1 MAATTGV
8 WGLDIGHCALKALRC
23 EYDSANQVLVA
34 TAFDYIEHPK
44 ILSQPDANPKELIQ
58 EAISQFLQRNNVRGD
73 RIVISVP
80 GQNGLVR
87 FFEPPPVDM
96 KKLADIVRFEAKQ
109 AIPFPL
115 EEVIWD
121 YQLMGGA
128 NEVDGFLMEAEVGLV
143 AMKRDQVYDALEP
156 YRSADMEINV
166 VQLGPIATYNF
177 VAHSLMTDT
186 LAADIYDA
194 DNPPE
199 SFVVISMGTDTTDLV
214 VTNGFRIWQRNMPI
228 GGNHFTKQLTKEL
241 KLTFAKA
248 EHLKRNVREAEDA
261 KSVIQA
267 MRPVFN
273 DLLTEVQRSV
283 GFFQNIERKAQIGG
297 LIMLGNAVKL
307 PGLQQY
313 LAKNLGYELVNVDH
327 ERWAAR
333 LSGQS
338 VLTSPQF
345 KDNMHAFAVCYG
357 LCLQGLGQAKFDTN
371 LLPKEMLTERI
382 IRAKK
387 PWALAT
393 ASGLMLAFAVNFFF
407 EYNAWYQVHP
417 QRAQDGVTWEAAMK
431 EVDTVSGQYTS
442 NEQQDKSR
450 VDRLDELVALGKELS
465 GNSDRRLLWMEI
477 LKAINEALPKDEA
490 VGGQV
495 PDPKTIPIAQRKDI
509 HIEYIESQYFPD
521 LKTWFTEPIKKKYLE
536 ELARLPGTPAPPAAP
551 GAVPPLGAPAADA
564 GTPAAAAPGSAP
576 AAPAAPG
583 SAPAAPAPAAGLP
596 PAPAAGLP
604 PAADAASGTA
614 SATAAATPATPAAG
628 TAATTEGSGG
638 TEEVTGPEGP
648 GWVIEIKGH
657 HFFNADIL
665 TWGGTHVRDT
675 FLKNLREQT
684 VELPTGP
691 GLPPTRFT
699 MAELGVGFTVLT
711 VDPPID
717 QNNTIPNP
725 YFVGNPQMP
734 GSGAGAMPG
743 MPGMMGGAGMMP
755 GMAPAMPGA
764 AGPAAK
770 PGAGKEAKKEKEEP
784 PEPPFFAAPKYT
796 FVLQFCWQEKL
807 LTERLR
813 SRQQPQ
819 AEQPSDQPPADQP
832 QPEQPKTAVPDNK
845 VAAANTGG

>member
-1 MAATTGV
+1 MAATSGV

-23 EYDSANQVLVA
+23 EYDDANQVLVA

-44 ILSQPDANPKELIQ
+44 ILSQPDANPKELVR
-58 EAISQFLQRNNVRGD
+58 EAIAQFLQRNSVRGD

-80 GQNGLVR
+80 GQSGLVR

-96 KKLADIVRFEAKQ
+96 KKLADIVRFEARQ

-143 AMKRDQVYDALEP
+143 AMKRDQVYEALEP
-156 YRSADMEINV
+156 YREADMEIGI
-166 VQLGPIATYNF
+166 VQLGPICTYNF

-199 SFVVISMGTDTTDLV
+199 SFVIISMGTDTTDLV

-261 KSVIQA
+261 KAVIQA
-267 MRPVFN
+267 MRPIFN

-313 LAKNLGYELVNVDH
+313 LSKNLGYELVNVDH
-327 ERWAAR
+327 DQWSAR
-333 LSGQS
+333 LAGQS
-338 VLTSPQF
+338 VLSSPQF

-407 EYNAWYQVHP
+407 EYNAWYKVHP
-417 QRAQDGVTWEAAMK
+417 QRVQDGVTWEAAMK
-431 EVDTVSGQYTS
+431 EVDNVSSQFS
-442 NEQQDKSR
+442 RNEQEDSGR
-450 VDRLDELVALGKELS
+450 VKRLEELVSLGKELS
-465 GNSDRRLLWMEI
+465 GNSDRRVLWMEL
-477 LKAINEALPKDEA
+477 LKTINEALPRDEA
-490 VGGQV
+490 AVGQV
-495 PDPKTIPIAQRKDI
+495 PDPKVQPISQRKDI
-509 HIEYIESQYFPD
+509 HIEYIESQYFPN
-521 LKTWFTEPIKKKYLE
+521 LQVWFTEPIKRKYME
-536 ELARLPGTPAPPAAP
+536 ELARLQGGPSPAPDPVPPSGVPADPAAAP
-551 GAVPPLGAPAADA
+551 DGGDPAGAA
-564 GTPAAAAPGSAP
+564 PAAAAPPGNAPPPPPAGP
-576 AAPAAPG
+576 AAPAG
-583 SAPAAPAPAAGLP
+583 GPAAPNAAVPAAGG
-596 PAPAAGLP
+596 PAIIGDPA
-604 PAADAASGTA
+604 
-614 SATAAATPATPAAG
+614 
-628 TAATTEGSGG
+628 EIK
-638 TEEVTGPEGP
+638 GPEGS

-657 HFFNADIL
+657 HFFNEDIM
-665 TWGGTHVRDT
+665 TWGGVHVRDS

-684 VELPTGP
+684 VEFPTGP
-691 GLPPTRFT
+691 GRPPTRFT
-699 MAELGVGFTVLT
+699 MEELGIGFSVLT

-717 QNNTIPNP
+717 QTHRIPNP
-725 YFVGNPQMP
+725 FYEPVAP
-734 GSGAGAMPG
+734 GAGG
-743 MPGMMGGAGMMP
+743 MPGMMEGPGGMMP
-755 GMAPAMPGA
+755 GMTPGGMIAPGMGQASGKT
-764 AGPAAK
+764 K
-770 PGAGKEAKKEKEEP
+770 PDKKEKEEP
-784 PEPPFFAAPKYT
+784 KEPPFFSAPKYT
-796 FVLQFCWQEKL
+796 FVLQFCWQEQL

-813 SRQQPQ
+813 KRQQEQIQQQLDQQQPS
-819 AEQPSDQPPADQP
+819 EQPPGEQP
-832 QPEQPKTAVPDNK
+832 QPAAPDNK

>member
-1 MAATTGV
+1 MAATSGV

-23 EYDSANQVLVA
+23 EYDDANQVLVA

-80 GQNGLVR
+80 GQSGLVR
-87 FFEPPPVDM
+87 FFEPPPVDL
-96 KKLADIVRFEAKQ
+96 KKLADIVRFEARQ

-156 YRSADMEINV
+156 YREADLEINI
-166 VQLGPIATYNF
+166 VQLGPICTYNF
-177 VAHSLMTDT
+177 VAHSLMTDS

-199 SFVVISMGTDTTDLV
+199 SFVIISMGTDTTDLV

-261 KSVIQA
+261 KAVIQA

-327 ERWAAR
+327 ERWSAKLA
-333 LSGQS
+333 GQS
-338 VLTSPQF
+338 VLSSPQF

-407 EYNAWYQVHP
+407 EYNAWYKVHP
-417 QRAQDGVTWEAAMK
+417 QRVQDGVTWEAAMK
-431 EVDTVSGQYTS
+431 EVDTVSSQYST
-442 NEQQDKSR
+442 NEQQDSTR
-450 VDRLDELVALGKELS
+450 VKRLDELVALGKELS
-465 GNSDRRLLWMEI
+465 GNSDRRVLWMEL
-477 LKAINEALPKDEA
+477 LKTINEALPKDEA
-490 VGGQV
+490 IAGQV
-495 PDPKTIPIAQRKDI
+495 PDPRAIPISQRKDI
-509 HIEYIESQYFPD
+509 HIEYIESQYLPD
-521 LKTWFTEPIKKKYLE
+521 LKSWFTEPIQKKYQE
-536 ELARLPGTPAPPAAP
+536 ELARLQGTPIPAAAP
-551 GAVPPLGAPAADA
+551 GAAATGVPAAAAAGGPAAAADA
-564 GTPAAAAPGSAP
+564 GNPAAAAP
-576 AAPAAPG
+576 AAPAAG
-583 SAPAAPAPAAGLP
+583 GGVAPAAGM
-596 PAPAAGLP
+596 PAATAAGM
-604 PAADAASGTA
+604 PASP
-614 SATAAATPATPAAG
+614 AATPAATDAG
-628 TAATTEGSGG
+628 TAGAADGSGDSQ
-638 TEEVTGPEGP
+638 VAAGPEGP

-657 HFFNADIL
+657 HFYNEDIT
-665 TWGGTHVRDT
+665 TWGGTHVRDS

-699 MAELGVGFTVLT
+699 MEELGIGFAVLT

-717 QNNTIPNP
+717 QANRIPNP
-725 YFVGNPQMP
+725 YYEPTLQGP
-734 GSGAGAMPG
+734 GYGAPG
-743 MPGMMGGAGMMP
+743 MPGMMDASGGMMP
-755 GMAPAMPGA
+755 GMAPAMTGAPGTGL
-764 AGPAAK
+764 AGSGAK
-770 PGAGKEAKKEKEEP
+770 TEKKEKEEP
-784 PEPPFFAAPKYT
+784 KEPPFFAAPKYT
-796 FVLQFCWQEKL
+796 FVLQFCWQERL

-813 SRQQPQ
+813 KRQQEQMPQ
-819 AEQPSDQPPADQP
+819 PTDQP
-832 QPEQPKTAVPDNK
+832 QPEQPQPGQPQPATPDNK
-845 VAAANTGG
+845 VAAATTGG

>member
-1 MAATTGV
+1 MAATSGV

-23 EYDSANQVLVA
+23 EYDDANQVLVA

-44 ILSQPDANPKELIQ
+44 ILSQPDANPKELIR
-58 EAISQFLQRNNVRGD
+58 EAIAQFLERNNVRGD

-80 GQNGLVR
+80 GQSGLVR
-87 FFEPPPVDM
+87 FFEPPPVDL
-96 KKLADIVRFEAKQ
+96 KKLADIVRFEARQ

-143 AMKRDQVYDALEP
+143 AMKRDQVYEALEP
-156 YRSADMEINV
+156 YREAEMEIST
-166 VQLGPIATYNF
+166 VQLGPICTYNF

-199 SFVVISMGTDTTDLV
+199 SFVIISMGTDTTDLV

-283 GFFQNIERKAQIGG
+283 GFFQNIDRKAQIGG

-327 ERWAAR
+327 ERWSAR

-338 VLTSPQF
+338 VLSSPQF

-407 EYNAWYQVHP
+407 EYNAWYKVHP
-417 QRAQDGVTWEAAMK
+417 QRVQDGVTWEEAMK
-431 EVDTVSGQYTS
+431 EVDSVSSQFSS
-442 NEQQDKSR
+442 NEQEDATR
-450 VDRLDELVALGKELS
+450 VSRLDELVALGKELS
-465 GNSDRRLLWMEI
+465 GNSDRRVLWMEL
-477 LKAINEALPKDEA
+477 LKTINEALPRDEA
-490 VGGQV
+490 TAGQV
-495 PDPKTIPIAQRKDI
+495 PDPKVIPISQRKDI
-509 HIEYIESQYFPD
+509 HIEYIESQYFSD
-521 LKTWFTEPIKKKYLE
+521 LQTWFTEPIKKKYLE
-536 ELARLPGTPAPPAAP
+536 ELARLQGGPSPAPDPIPVPTPVPPSDVPDDANANNPPAAEEAATAPAATAPAATAPAAGMPPAMPAP
-551 GAVPPLGAPAADA
+551 GAAAADAAADA
-564 GTPAAAAPGSAP
+564 GAT
-576 AAPAAPG
+576 
-583 SAPAAPAPAAGLP
+583 L
-596 PAPAAGLP
+596 
-604 PAADAASGTA
+604 ASGELEEIPG
-614 SATAAATPATPAAG
+614 PA
-628 TAATTEGSGG
+628 
-638 TEEVTGPEGP
+638 GP

-657 HFFNADIL
+657 HFFNEDIM
-665 TWGGTHVRDT
+665 TWGGVHVRDT
-675 FLKNLREQT
+675 FMKNLREQT
-684 VELPTGP
+684 IELPSGP
-691 GLPPTRFT
+691 GQPPTKFT
-699 MAELGVGFTVLT
+699 MEELGISFPVLT

-717 QNNTIPNP
+717 QTHRIPNP
-725 YFVGNPQMP
+725 FYEPVAP
-734 GSGAGAMPG
+734 GSAGMYG
-743 MPGMMGGAGMMP
+743 MTDATGGMMP
-755 GMAPAMPGA
+755 GMTPGGMMPGMTPGGMMA
-764 AGPAAK
+764 PGMGQ
-770 PGAGKEAKKEKEEP
+770 PGAKTKPDKKEKEEP
-784 PEPPFFAAPKYT
+784 QEPPFFSAPKYT
-796 FVLQFCWQEKL
+796 FVLQFCWQEQL

-813 SRQQPQ
+813 KRQQ
-819 AEQPSDQPPADQP
+819 EQLEQQLEQQQPADESDQPPSEEP
-832 QPEQPKTAVPDNK
+832 QPATPENT

>member
-1 MAATTGV
+1 MAATSGV

-23 EYDSANQVLVA
+23 EYDDANQVLVA

-44 ILSQPDANPKELIQ
+44 ILSQPDANPKELIR
-58 EAISQFLQRNNVRGD
+58 EAIAQFLERNNVRGD
-73 RIVISVP
+73 RVIISVP
-80 GQNGLVR
+80 GQSGLVR
-87 FFEPPPVDM
+87 FFEPPPVDL
-96 KKLADIVRFEAKQ
+96 KKLADIVRFEARQ

-143 AMKRDQVYDALEP
+143 AMKRDQVYEALEP
-156 YRSADMEINV
+156 YRAADMEISV
-166 VQLGPIATYNF
+166 VQLGPICTYNF
-177 VAHSLMTDT
+177 VAHSLMTDA

-199 SFVVISMGTDTTDLV
+199 SFVIVSMGTDTTDLV

-283 GFFQNIERKAQIGG
+283 GFFQNIDRKAQIGG

-327 ERWAAR
+327 ERWSAR

-338 VLTSPQF
+338 VLSSPQF

-407 EYNAWYQVHP
+407 EYNAWYKVHP
-417 QRAQDGVTWEAAMK
+417 QRVQDGVTWEEAMK
-431 EVDTVSGQYTS
+431 EVDNVSSQFS
-442 NEQQDKSR
+442 RNEQEDSTR
-450 VDRLDELVALGKELS
+450 VKQLDELVALGKELS
-465 GNSDRRLLWMEI
+465 GNSDRRVLWMEL
-477 LKAINEALPKDEA
+477 LKTINEALPRDDVTA
-490 VGGQV
+490 GQV
-495 PDPKTIPIAQRKDI
+495 PDPKLVPISQRKDI
-509 HIEYIESQYFPD
+509 HIEYIESQYFSN
-521 LKTWFTEPIKKKYLE
+521 LQTWFTEPIKKKYAE
-536 ELARLPGTPAPPAAP
+536 ELARLQGGPSPEPDPLPMPAPKPPADGPADAETPADAMSPAAAEGAAPAAAAGAATSPAMPAAP
-551 GAVPPLGAPAADA
+551 GAAAA
-564 GTPAAAAPGSAP
+564 PAAAA
-576 AAPAAPG
+576 
-583 SAPAAPAPAAGLP
+583 
-596 PAPAAGLP
+596 
-604 PAADAASGTA
+604 D
-614 SATAAATPATPAAG
+614 ATAALASAG
-628 TAATTEGSGG
+628 LEDVA
-638 TEEVTGPEGP
+638 GPEGP

-657 HFFNADIL
+657 HFFNEDIT
-665 TWGGTHVRDT
+665 TWGGVHVRDT
-675 FLKNLREQT
+675 FMKNLREQT
-684 VELPTGP
+684 IELPSGP

-699 MAELGVGFTVLT
+699 MEELGISFPVLT

-717 QNNTIPNP
+717 QSHRIPNP
-725 YFVGNPQMP
+725 FFEPVAP
-734 GSGAGAMPG
+734 GSGG
-743 MPGMMGGAGMMP
+743 MYGTMDMTGGMMP
-755 GMAPAMPGA
+755 GMTPGGMMGPGMGQPGA
-764 AGPAAK
+764 KTK
-770 PGAGKEAKKEKEEP
+770 PEKKEKEEP
-784 PEPPFFAAPKYT
+784 KEPPFFSAPKYT
-796 FVLQFCWQEKL
+796 FVLQFCWQEQL

-813 SRQQPQ
+813 KRQQ
-819 AEQPSDQPPADQP
+819 EQLQQQLEQQQPADEADQPPADEP
-832 QPEQPKTAVPDNK
+832 QPAAPENK
-845 VAAANTGG
+845 VAAANTRG

>member
-1 MAATTGV
+1 MAATSGV

-23 EYDSANQVLVA
+23 EYDDANQVLVA

-80 GQNGLVR
+80 GQSGLVR
-87 FFEPPPVDM
+87 FFEPPPVDL
-96 KKLADIVRFEAKQ
+96 KKLADIVRFEARQ

-143 AMKRDQVYDALEP
+143 AMKRDQVYEALEP
-156 YRSADMEINV
+156 YRQADLEINI
-166 VQLGPIATYNF
+166 VQLGPICTYNF
-177 VAHSLMTDT
+177 VAHSLMTDA

-199 SFVVISMGTDTTDLV
+199 SFVIISMGTDTTDLV

-261 KSVIQA
+261 KAVIQA

-327 ERWAAR
+327 ERWSAKLA
-333 LSGQS
+333 GQS
-338 VLTSPQF
+338 VLSSPQF

-407 EYNAWYQVHP
+407 EYNAWYKVHP
-417 QRAQDGVTWEAAMK
+417 QRVQDGVTWEAAMK
-431 EVDTVSGQYTS
+431 EVDTVSTQFST
-442 NEQQDKSR
+442 NEQQDSTR
-450 VDRLDELVALGKELS
+450 VKRLDELVALGKELS
-465 GNSDRRLLWMEI
+465 GNSDRRVLWMEL
-477 LKAINEALPKDEA
+477 LKTINEALPKDEA
-490 VGGQV
+490 VAGQV
-495 PDPKTIPIAQRKDI
+495 PDPKEIPISQRKDI
-509 HIEYIESQYFPD
+509 HIEYIESQYLPD
-521 LKTWFTEPIKKKYLE
+521 LKSWFTEPIQKKYQE
-536 ELARLPGTPAPPAAP
+536 ELARLQGTPIPAAAP
-551 GAVPPLGAPAADA
+551 GAAPTGVPAAGAAAGPAAAADA
-564 GTPAAAAPGSAP
+564 GNPAAAAP
-576 AAPAAPG
+576 AAPAAGGGVAPAAG
-583 SAPAAPAPAAGLP
+583 IPAAPAAGTPAGPASPAAI
-596 PAPAAGLP
+596 PAAT
-604 PAADAASGTA
+604 DSGTA
-614 SATAAATPATPAAG
+614 GAAD
-628 TAATTEGSGG
+628 GSGDSQA
-638 TEEVTGPEGP
+638 VAGPDGP

-657 HFFNADIL
+657 HFYNEDIT

-699 MAELGVGFTVLT
+699 MAELGIGFVVLT

-717 QNNTIPNP
+717 QANRIPNP
-725 YFVGNPQMP
+725 YYEPTLQAP
-734 GSGAGAMPG
+734 GSGVPG
-743 MPGMMGGAGMMP
+743 MPGMMDASGGMMP
-755 GMAPAMPGA
+755 AMAPAMPA
-764 AGPAAK
+764 A
-770 PGAGKEAKKEKEEP
+770 PGAGPPGSGAKTEKKEKEEP
-784 PEPPFFAAPKYT
+784 KEPPFFAAPKYT
-796 FVLQFCWQEKL
+796 FVLQFCWQERL

-813 SRQQPQ
+813 KRQQEQMPQ
-819 AEQPSDQPPADQP
+819 PADQP
-832 QPEQPKTAVPDNK
+832 QPEQPQPGQPQPAVPDNK
-845 VAAANTGG
+845 VAAATTGG